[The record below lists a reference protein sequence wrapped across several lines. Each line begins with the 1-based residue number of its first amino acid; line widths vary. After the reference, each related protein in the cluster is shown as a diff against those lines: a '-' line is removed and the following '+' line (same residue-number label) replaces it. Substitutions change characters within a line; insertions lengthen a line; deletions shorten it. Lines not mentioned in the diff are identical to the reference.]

1 MNGKTL
7 ASVILAIAC
16 VFGTPTKSAAQVY
29 SPNIVGYYN
38 EVLYPGDNLIAN
50 QLSNSNNT
58 LNAIFSFGVPQ
69 GTGFTKW
76 NSATSQFLPISTYN
90 PGTGWSINYTLGFG
104 EGGLLHT
111 TTLFTNIFAGGVWP
125 GYTDPFVPPV
135 LNSYGL
141 LLLSCYVPIAPATF
155 NDVVGRGPQNGESVS
170 ILNAAT
176 QQSILTT
183 FSNGAWNNGTPTLN
197 VGQAAFFNLKT
208 FSAVPEPGIF
218 ALAGT
223 GLIALLGFRIKRT
236 P

>member
-1 MNGKTL
+1 MNGKIL
-7 ASVILAIAC
+7 ASVILGIAC

-29 SPNIVGYYN
+29 SSNIVGYYN
-38 EVLYPGDNLIAN
+38 EVLHPGDNLIAN
-50 QLSNSNNT
+50 QLSNSNNS
-58 LNAIFSFGVPQ
+58 LNVIFASGAPQ

-76 NSATSQFLPISTYN
+76 DSATSQFLPISTYN
-90 PGTGWSINYTLGFG
+90 SDTGWSINYSLGFG

-111 TTLFTNIFAGGVWP
+111 TTSFTNTFVGGVWP
-125 GYTDPFVPPV
+125 GYTSPFVPPV

-155 NDVVGRGPQNGESVS
+155 NDVIGRDPQSGESVS

-183 FSNGAWNNGTPTLN
+183 FVNGAWNNGTPTLN
-197 VGQAAFFNLKT
+197 VGQAAFFNLKA
-208 FSAVPEPGIF
+208 FSAVPEPGAF
-218 ALAGT
+218 ALAGA
-223 GLIALLGFRIKRT
+223 GILALRAFRTRRT